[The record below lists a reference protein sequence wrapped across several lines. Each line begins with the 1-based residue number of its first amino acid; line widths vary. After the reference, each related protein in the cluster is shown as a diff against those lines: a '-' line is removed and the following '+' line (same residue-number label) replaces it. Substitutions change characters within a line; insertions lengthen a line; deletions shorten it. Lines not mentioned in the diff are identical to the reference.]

1 MLHDNWKFK
10 ASTANILDIDY
21 NTHYYAT
28 EKDKGIVSHM
38 SDSPDT
44 IINTSCEH
52 IINFDEWYRK
62 IPKGKL
68 VILQSNNY
76 VDVQEHVNCAK
87 DIEMFSKSTPMTKT
101 LFEGTLDLV
110 TYRRFMKIG
119 YRSTKLGM
127 FPGLSDQSNV
137 IIL

>member
-1 MLHDNWKFK
+1 
-10 ASTANILDIDY
+10 
-21 NTHYYAT
+21 
-28 EKDKGIVSHM
+28 M

-119 YRSTKLGM
+119 RK
-127 FPGLSDQSNV
+127 
-137 IIL
+137 